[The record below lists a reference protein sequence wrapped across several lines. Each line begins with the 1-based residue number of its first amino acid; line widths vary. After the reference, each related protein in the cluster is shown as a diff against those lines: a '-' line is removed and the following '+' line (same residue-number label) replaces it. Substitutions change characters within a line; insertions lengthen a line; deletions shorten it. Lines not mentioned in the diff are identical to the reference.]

1 MARLAVMSGHQ
12 TRRDERREDSR
23 AVSEAEREHSDHI
36 SENYRRLMFDNA
48 ETWVASAEQS
58 SATHGG
64 NQAPAATATLERP
77 SLRTEAYSPV
87 REAAPVQAAPV
98 QTVQVAPVHQSV
110 QTYEEHASSNTAQ
123 RLADYVAYPAG
134 GKKVLFEGLAYKN
147 GELIDTR
154 APAPAAAPAPV
165 AAPAAEAVVMPAAPA
180 FVPAPAPA
188 PAAAPVAAPAEE
200 DALPTRRT
208 LDTLRHSESTLP
220 AEQTRSNSLA
230 ALSLKTK
237 LALCAIAAAIVL
249 AVVIVCINT
258 GILSAVNADIITKN
272 ARLDQ
277 LTEEYTQVQDRLD
290 SLLDPDFID
299 EWAQANGMVKPD

>member
-1 MARLAVMSGHQ
+1 
-12 TRRDERREDSR
+12 
-23 AVSEAEREHSDHI
+23 
-36 SENYRRLMFDNA
+36 
-48 ETWVASAEQS
+48 
-58 SATHGG
+58 
-64 NQAPAATATLERP
+64 
-77 SLRTEAYSPV
+77 
-87 REAAPVQAAPV
+87 
-98 QTVQVAPVHQSV
+98 
-110 QTYEEHASSNTAQ
+110 
-123 RLADYVAYPAG
+123 
-134 GKKVLFEGLAYKN
+134 
-147 GELIDTR
+147 
-154 APAPAAAPAPV
+154 
-165 AAPAAEAVVMPAAPA
+165 MPAAPA

-200 DALPTRRT
+200 DAMPTRRT

-237 LALCAIAAAIVL
+237 LVLCAIAAAIIL
-249 AVVIVCINT
+249 AIVIVCINT